1 MTSRRPENNKFSL
14 KSIVSDKLTNKEI
27 KEICLLKDKQ
37 WKLGIKSQLKWFK
50 NNIKKYDL
58 HNLFY
63 IKSKLVGYTLLRKR
77 TYEIK
82 DLTKKT
88 NYLYFDTLVIDKKYR
103 GMKLSNLLMS
113 FNNTIIKYIDNKKIV
128 LFIFSLIFI
137 FGSLSVKDYGVSS
150 DEHATRIHGFVNLNY
165 IGQKISPQITNK
177 FKKDKNIPNLH
188 DKDWLR

>member
-37 WKLGIKSQLKWFK
+37 WKFGIKSQLKWFK

-82 DLTKKT
+82 DLTKKGLKF
-88 NYLYFDTLVIDKKYR
+88 NR
-103 GMKLSNLLMS
+103 GKFKEYN
-113 FNNTIIKYIDNKKIV
+113 
-128 LFIFSLIFI
+128 
-137 FGSLSVKDYGVSS
+137 KDYAKWKTKHVGSNIVDLMLSGRMMM
-150 DEHATRIHGFVNLNY
+150 ERRNRTVHAQVCT
-165 IGQKISPQITNK
+165 PAT
-177 FKKDKNIPNLH
+177 PAE
-188 DKDWLR
+188 